1 MYYVLYKGGSMEKR
15 ITNYKRVL
23 CIKHVQKNIE
33 KLRLNLLQLSD
44 KIQKID
50 NIFSSLFDDR
60 VEDFIISEFNKL
72 NLHLERFNHKIDKQ
86 LDFLKNPILDIYRD
100 RLLADLQFQI
110 NEELKKAIH
119 IIYGLINYNNKKIRY
134 YEEQKKEE

>member
-1 MYYVLYKGGSMEKR
+1 MKIQGGSMEKR

-23 CIKHVQKNIE
+23 CIKHIQKNIE
-33 KLRLNLLQLSD
+33 NLRLNLLQLSD

-50 NIFSSLFDDR
+50 NIFSSLFDDG
-60 VEDFIISEFNKL
+60 VEDFLVSEFNKL
-72 NLHLERFNHKIDKQ
+72 NLHLEKFNHEIDKQ

>member
-1 MYYVLYKGGSMEKR
+1 MEKR